1 MESPCSAG
9 QRSNPLPHL
18 LVTRVRVH
26 RCGERRHMPRE
37 PLRQDE
43 VSRQSGVNRDPH
55 APGGVESLWEG
66 ESKGSLLRGTGPATV
81 DSPRQVTAIRVAALN
96 RDDAKQNRGLPLL
109 HGHRALPQVLWHR
122 DACDSETGAEI
133 GAPRRMQNLRGFR
146 KMRALSRDREKT
158 AAGISRLQQ
167 RNPRM
172 PCHSSSSDGCV

>member
-1 MESPCSAG
+1 MFAWGSGTIWAQSDSRNRLLAPCGAIG
-9 QRSNPLPHL
+9 VEP
-18 LVTRVRVH
+18 
-26 RCGERRHMPRE
+26 RCQLAPISCEH
-37 PLRQDE
+37 
-43 VSRQSGVNRDPH
+43 DPQ
-55 APGGVESLWEG
+55 ACVGSMYSVLEMLESLWEG